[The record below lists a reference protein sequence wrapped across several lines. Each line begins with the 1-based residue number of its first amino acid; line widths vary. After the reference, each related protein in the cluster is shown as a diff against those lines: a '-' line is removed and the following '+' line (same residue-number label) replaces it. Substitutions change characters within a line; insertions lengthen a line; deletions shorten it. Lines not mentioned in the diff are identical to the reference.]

1 MRFPSIGLLAAV
13 SLVATLSL
21 IAAVASPARLA
32 AQGAPAGS
40 GGPPG
45 AVDTVSVV
53 PGPEY
58 AAGGFHGFLWGE
70 HYRDAWTT
78 SIRVPVLDLAAYAG
92 GLTPLSAGGRQTR
105 SLWLQGA
112 DGKPYAFRSVYKY
125 VEPILPELLRDTF
138 VESIA
143 QDQMSA
149 QFPAGPLAADSLLTV
164 AGVPHTRPTL
174 WVLADDPSLGRFRP
188 EFAGMLGLLEERP
201 VDDDEAIAAFAG
213 ADELLGSEELMGRV
227 QADPASRVDSRAYL
241 KARLLDMLV
250 ADWDRH
256 PDQWKWASFADSSPG
271 WRPIPQ
277 DRDQAFARFDGLIP
291 SLGRRRFPGVA
302 SFGRKYGNVV
312 DLYYHARF
320 LDRRFLTE
328 LERPVWDSTA
338 AELAARLTDG
348 AIDGA
353 IGRLPEGIRAVTGE
367 FLLDAL
373 KSRRDDLPRVSRE
386 MYELQAREPY
396 IEATDVAEVAEV
408 SGTSG
413 GEVEVSIRSAGPE
426 AEPYFHRR
434 FQRGETAEIRLY
446 LHGGN
451 DRVVIRGERHL
462 PIKVRIIGGPGDD
475 EFHFATRTDNVSLY
489 DWRGSNRVTGER
501 AGGINDKPY
510 PDAPLLPPPGSKPPP
525 RHWGGFTYGIGKVG
539 YSPDY
544 FLILGYGQTWI
555 DYGFRKD
562 PYASKL
568 DLDGRVATKGR
579 GALRFRADLR
589 PENSSAYVPLDIYL
603 SSLEILHFYGIGN
616 DTRLPPGL
624 EGGDDFFDVRQTVL
638 RGEGGIGWSFAPL
651 ANLAVVVS
659 GGYSDTSDD
668 PDRLIGL
675 VRPYGSGGFSSL
687 GTRLRF
693 DLNTSRPGLFEP
705 VEPKTHLWLHVGGG
719 FYPAILDVAE
729 PYGLAELASGVG
741 FPLGLRR
748 SEFAVR
754 LGGKK
759 TWGTVPFYDLAYI
772 GGNESLRGWPVQR
785 FAGDASLYGS
795 GSLRL
800 DLFDYRLI
808 FPSSFG
814 VLGIFDLGRVWVDG
828 ESPGGFHTGYGGGIW
843 IALRG
848 TRSILSIA
856 YATSTEDHGLYIT
869 MGFAY

>member
-1 MRFPSIGLLAAV
+1 MRLPSIL
-13 SLVATLSL
+13 LVAALYL
-21 IAAVASPARLA
+21 LGGPLQAR
-32 AQGAPAGS
+32 AQSSSAGS
-40 GGPPG
+40 GEPTSS
-45 AVDTVSVV
+45 DTVSVV

-58 AAGGFHGFLWGE
+58 AAGSFHRFLWGA

-78 SIRVPVLDLAAYAG
+78 SIRVPVLDLSTYAG

-105 SLWLQGA
+105 SLWFRGA

-125 VEPILPELLRDTF
+125 AEPVLPELLRDTF

-143 QDQMSA
+143 QDQLSA
-149 QFPAGPLAADSLLTV
+149 QFPAGPLVADSLFTV
-164 AGVPHTRPTL
+164 VGVAHSRPTL
-174 WVLADDPSLGRFRP
+174 WVLPDDPSLGRFRG
-188 EFAGMLGLLEERP
+188 EFAGMLGQLEERT
-201 VDDDEAIAAFAG
+201 VDDDEALAAFAG
-213 ADELLGSEELMGRV
+213 AEEILGSEELLARV
-227 QADPASRVDSRAYL
+227 QADPATRVDSRAYL
-241 KARLLDMLV
+241 KARMLDLLV

-256 PDQWKWASFADSSPG
+256 PDQWRWASFADSSPG

-302 SFGRKYGNVV
+302 SFGREYGNVV
-312 DLYYHARF
+312 DYYYHARF

-328 LERPVWDSTA
+328 LERSVWDSTSA
-338 AELAARLTDG
+338 GLASRLTDQV
-348 AIDGA
+348 IDGA
-353 IGRLPEGIRAVTGE
+353 VRRLPEGIQAAAGD
-367 FLLDAL
+367 FLLDVL
-373 KSRRDDLPRVSRE
+373 KSRRDGLQQASLK

-413 GEVEVSIRSAGPE
+413 DVVEVSVRAAGID
-426 AEPYFHRR
+426 AAPYFHRL
-434 FQRGETAEIRLY
+434 FHRGETSEIRLY
-446 LHGGN
+446 LHGGD
-451 DRVVIRGERHL
+451 DRVVIRGGRDL
-462 PIKVRIIGGPGDD
+462 PIKVRVIGGPGDD
-475 EFHFATRTDNVSLY
+475 VFHFATRTGNVRLY
-489 DWRGSNRVTGER
+489 DWRGSNRVTGEAR
-501 AGGINDKPY
+501 GGINDKPY

-525 RHWGGFTYGIGKVG
+525 RHWGGFTYGIGRIG

-544 FLILGYGQTWI
+544 FLILGYGQTWL

-568 DLDGRVATKGR
+568 NLDGWVATKGR
-579 GALRFRADLR
+579 GALRFRADFR

-603 SSLEILHFYGIGN
+603 SSLEILHFYGVGN
-616 DTRLPPGL
+616 DTQLPPGV
-624 EGGDDFFDVRQTVL
+624 EGGGDFFDVRQTVL

-651 ANLAVVVS
+651 ADLVVVAS
-659 GGYSDTSDD
+659 GGYSNTSDD

-675 VRPYGSGGFSSL
+675 VRPYGSGDFSSL
-687 GTRLRF
+687 GAQLRF
-693 DLNTSRPGLFEP
+693 ELNTSRPGLFEP
-705 VEPKTHLWLHVGGG
+705 VDPKSHLWLHVGGG
-719 FYPAILDVAE
+719 FYPAILDVVE
-729 PYGLAELASGVG
+729 PYGLVELASGAG
-741 FPLGLRR
+741 FPLGFRQ

-759 TWGTVPFYDLAYI
+759 AWGTVPFYDLAYI
-772 GGNESLRGWPVQR
+772 GGEESLRGWPVQR
-785 FAGDASLYGS
+785 FAGDGSLYGG

-814 VLGIFDLGRVWVDG
+814 VLGFMDLGRVWVDG
-828 ESPGGFHTGYGGGIW
+828 ESLGGFHTGYGGGIW

-856 YATSTEDHGLYIT
+856 YATSTEDHGLYLT